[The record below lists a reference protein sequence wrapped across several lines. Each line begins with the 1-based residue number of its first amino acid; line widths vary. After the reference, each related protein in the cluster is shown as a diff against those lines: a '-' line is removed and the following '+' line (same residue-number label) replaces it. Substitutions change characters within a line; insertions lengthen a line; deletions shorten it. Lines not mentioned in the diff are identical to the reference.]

1 MRLRGAL
8 KRVRT
13 SSCSWHVH
21 PSLARFAWPFACVS
35 SYAEVL
41 ASLMFWSLR
50 MKSVSENGAIRLLG
64 FHVGCS
70 FQKVQ
75 NQVQNQVQ
83 FHIRAVVKNGWSI
96 SGPRLM
102 TEKSRL

>member
-1 MRLRGAL
+1 
-8 KRVRT
+8 
-13 SSCSWHVH
+13 
-21 PSLARFAWPFACVS
+21 
-35 SYAEVL
+35 
-41 ASLMFWSLR
+41 

-70 FQKVQ
+70 FQK
-75 NQVQNQVQ
+75 VQNQVQ